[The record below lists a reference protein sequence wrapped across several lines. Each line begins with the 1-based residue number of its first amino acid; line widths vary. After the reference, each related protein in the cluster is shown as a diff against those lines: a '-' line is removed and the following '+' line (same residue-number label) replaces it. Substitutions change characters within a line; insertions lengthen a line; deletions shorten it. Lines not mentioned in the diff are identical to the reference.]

1 MAAQVV
7 MDFTHGIVRVEHDS
21 WTVPG
26 LSQCDAILAY
36 LQAGYAI
43 SPALAYDLFGTLACH
58 SRISELRGRG
68 HRIECRIVRRG
79 GKQFGQYT
87 LERAA

>member
-1 MAAQVV
+1 MAAQLD
-7 MDFTHGIVRVEHDS
+7 MDFVGEHRP
-21 WTVPG
+21 WIALG

-68 HRIECRIVRRG
+68 HRIKCRIVRRN